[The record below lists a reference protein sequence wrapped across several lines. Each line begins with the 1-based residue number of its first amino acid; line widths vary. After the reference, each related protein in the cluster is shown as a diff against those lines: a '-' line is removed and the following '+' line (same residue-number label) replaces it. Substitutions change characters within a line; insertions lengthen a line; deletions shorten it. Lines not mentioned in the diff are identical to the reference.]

1 MSSKNL
7 DTRDKILDS
16 AWKLL
21 VGDGSSAVRMS
32 DIAKLTGISRQAVYL
47 HFPSRAELLVATTR
61 YIDQVKDVDE
71 RLAASRHAASGLER
85 LDAFVDAWG
94 NYIPE
99 IYGVASALIAMQA
112 VDDEARA
119 AWTDR
124 MNAVRHGCEAAVV
137 ALKKDGDLS
146 GKLSQS
152 EATDLLWGLLSV
164 ENWDDLR
171 QRCGWSQSRYIKVM
185 QQTARQILVACLVSG
200 PAIRPQV
207 HVLTRLSA

>member
-164 ENWDDLR
+164 ENWEHLR

-185 QQTARQILVACLVSG
+185 QQTARQILVA
-200 PAIRPQV
+200 
-207 HVLTRLSA
+207 